1 MAYAAESAVE
11 IDQKLRED
19 FRRRLKESGA
29 PSEGFDPLLAVLFRT
44 FAQQF
49 ETFYS
54 DVGRIRVS
62 LLDELIA
69 GLGLERRAA
78 RPAQTVVRFLS
89 SSGPIFIEA
98 GTEMIGQADTG
109 DRLTFRTDAGVSIS
123 TARIAFGVAY
133 EQGYMQLLGGID
145 LPDSLQ
151 ATRPS
156 LDPVSA
162 SLGPQPGIYLAL
174 ENLPAEHLSQ
184 HAVFFEVSRDGVSL
198 EQALTTEPWCFVG
211 FDGLLSGAGVMRPTP
226 SNGGVRALRWLDS
239 KAREETSGEEP
250 SRTAIGPGCSS
261 TGFYGRRTF
270 VLPSIPPERRFA
282 CKIPQRMEGP
292 LQQIFGKNTTVF
304 QEPRA
309 WLRIGLPEG
318 MRNIR
323 RLLGSVLLHAITAS
337 NVECANQT
345 VYFDQQGRSVPASCE
360 AGTSGYLVAP
370 AAIFGESGSPY
381 LPEMLESSPGPNV
394 GRYSILNGRI
404 ELRPPISVTG
414 QPERYANL
422 RLWVTRGKLGN
433 RVGPG
438 QIQSFAA
445 QGVRADVHL
454 LQTTWAAGGENGETY
469 EEARA
474 RFYQALLS
482 RDRIV
487 TREDLTTA
495 AHAFDRRLGK
505 IRVNTR
511 LERTSSGL
519 QRTHHLTIGMS
530 RDDFADPAAES
541 PVLQDELT
549 RFLKARMLYD
559 EALSINWEW
568 N

>member
-29 PSEGFDPLLAVLFRT
+29 PTEGFDPLLAVLFRT

-54 DVGRIRVS
+54 DAGRIRLS

-78 RPAQTVVRFLS
+78 RPAQTVIRFLS
-89 SSGPIFIEA
+89 GSGAVFLEA

-109 DRLTFRTDAGVSIS
+109 DRLTFRTDAGVSVS
-123 TARIAFGVAY
+123 AARIAFAAVY
-133 EQGYMQLLGGID
+133 EQGFLQLLGGID
-145 LPDSLQ
+145 LPDQLQ

-156 LDPVSA
+156 LDPVRA
-162 SLGPQPGIYLAL
+162 SLGPQSAIWLAL
-174 ENLPAEHLSQ
+174 ENLPTEHLSR
-184 HAVFFEVSRDGVSL
+184 HALFFETSPDGAAL
-198 EQALTTEPWCFVG
+198 EQALTTEPWCLVG
-211 FDGLLSGAGVMRPTP
+211 FDGLLSAAGIMRPTT
-226 SNGGVRALRWLDS
+226 SNGGVRALHWLDP
-239 KAREETSGEEP
+239 KPREDTSGEGL
-250 SRTAIGPGCSS
+250 SRDDMGPAFLSH
-261 TGFYGRRTF
+261 GFYGRRTF

-292 LQQIFGKNTTVF
+292 LQQIFGKNMAQF

-318 MRNIR
+318 IRNIQ
-323 RLLGSVLLHAITAS
+323 RLLGSVLLHAVTAS

-345 VYFDQQGRSVPASCE
+345 VYFERQGRSVPASCE

-381 LPEMLESSPGPNV
+381 QPEMLESSPGATV

-404 ELRPPISVTG
+404 ELRPPISATG
-414 QPERYANL
+414 RPESYANL
-422 RLWVTRGKLGN
+422 RLWITRGELGN
-433 RVGPG
+433 HVGPG
-438 QIQSFAA
+438 QIQSFAS
-445 QGVRADVHL
+445 QGVRADVRL
-454 LQTTWAAGGENGETY
+454 LQTTWAAGGANGETY
-469 EEARA
+469 DDARA
-474 RFYQALLS
+474 RFSQALLS

-495 AHAFDRRLGK
+495 AYSFDRRLGK
-505 IRVNTR
+505 IRIDTR

-519 QRTHHLTIGMS
+519 RRTHHLTIAMS
-530 RDDFADPAAES
+530 RDDFADPLAES
-541 PVLQDELT
+541 LVLQDELT
-549 RFLKARMLYD
+549 RFLQARMLQD
-559 EALSINWEW
+559 EALSLAWEW